1 MLAANGASDRIA
13 LMGVL
18 NATPDSFSD
27 GGVYA
32 SPNAAAE
39 RVQQIL
45 DQGADIID
53 IGGESTRPGAES
65 VPAREQIRRVSAA
78 LGYSVGQGA
87 VVSIDTTSPE
97 VADFALGQG
106 AQIVNDV
113 SCLADPELADVVARR
128 QATLI
133 IMHSRGPMSQ
143 MAGFSE
149 YPEDGYAD
157 VVRDVADE
165 WRKARDIAIKR
176 GVDPRR
182 VWFDPGIGFAKNA
195 TQSVALLSRLDEFQE
210 LQAVTVVGPSRKS
223 FIAALDGA
231 PPAERLGGTIAAC
244 LGAAARGAQ
253 VLRVHDVLA
262 IRQALDVRRAID
274 QGTMEDKLRA

>member
-1 MLAANGASDRIA
+1 MLAANGASGRVA

-27 GGVYA
+27 GGAFA
-32 SPNAAAE
+32 SPKAATR

-45 DQGADIID
+45 DEGADIID

-78 LGYSVGQGA
+78 LSYSVAQGA
-87 VVSIDTTSPE
+87 VVSIDTASPE
-97 VADFALGQG
+97 VADFALGEG

-113 SCLADPELADVVARR
+113 SCLADPKLADVVARH

-143 MAGFSE
+143 MAGFSK

-157 VVRDVADE
+157 VARDVADE
-165 WRKARDIAIKR
+165 WRKARDIATKR
-176 GVDPRR
+176 GVEPSR

-244 LGAAARGAQ
+244 LEAAARGAH